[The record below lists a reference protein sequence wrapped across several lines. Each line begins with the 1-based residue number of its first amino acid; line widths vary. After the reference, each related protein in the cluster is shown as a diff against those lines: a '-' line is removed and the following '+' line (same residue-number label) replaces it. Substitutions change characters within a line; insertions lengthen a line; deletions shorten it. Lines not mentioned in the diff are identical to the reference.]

1 MKFAAILLLGVALG
15 QNDMPTAELRSRVK
29 KAAAV
34 YRRLGGKV
42 PVMPCGG
49 YTRGHQRT
57 EAEVMTELLLAEGV
71 PIDAIRMEGESRTTV
86 ENFRNALALLGR
98 DARVLI
104 VTSDYHVRRAI
115 RTARRVGLRA
125 RGVGA
130 PLPHDEL
137 WRCNRILEIRW
148 SIELRRGW
156 LDYPGARP
164 EEGRLRMEAR
174 FGKYKERRDELLA
187 QQEASSRL

>member
-1 MKFAAILLLGVALG
+1 MSDVLKICWDLAENCAVFSFQSSQNLLNCCFCFFAGQRAILCAQG
-15 QNDMPTAELRSRVK
+15 QIECN
-29 KAAAV
+29 
-34 YRRLGGKV
+34 G
-42 PVMPCGG
+42 
-49 YTRGHQRT
+49 
-57 EAEVMTELLLAEGV
+57 LLA
-71 PIDAIRMEGESRTTV
+71 
-86 ENFRNALALLGR
+86 FRNALALLGR

-104 VTSDYHVRRAI
+104 VTSDYHVRRAL
-115 RTARRVGLRA
+115 RPARRVGLRA

-187 QQEASSRL
+187 QQEASSRH